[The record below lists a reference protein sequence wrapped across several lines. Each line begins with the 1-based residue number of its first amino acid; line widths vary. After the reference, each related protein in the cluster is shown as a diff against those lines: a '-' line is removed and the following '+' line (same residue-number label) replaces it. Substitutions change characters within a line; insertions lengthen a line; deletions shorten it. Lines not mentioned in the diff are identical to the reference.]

1 MKCSE
6 ELPIAVD
13 MEPGVG
19 SRRPPLSITCGISP
33 KLGSA
38 SGAFGATHLLER
50 KHHAP
55 RKEVAH
61 V

>member
-1 MKCSE
+1 MRCSE
-6 ELPIAVD
+6 ELPIVVD
-13 MEPGVG
+13 MDLGFGP
-19 SRRPPLSITCGISP
+19 RRQPLSITCGISP
-33 KLGSA
+33 KFGST